1 MVDPQRTSS
10 PSLGTTFT
18 NFLRTQ
24 KAVLLI
30 AEIIFCIVVL
40 CCFRAAEY
48 YYLSGA
54 ELVLGIFF
62 FIIYSGGLQNSIL
75 WISWPWCDFF
85 RSFAAAILYLI
96 ASIPALSVKGSRSA
110 TIKGVMG
117 LFAVCLFGYDTAISF
132 PLRQ

>member
-1 MVDPQRTSS
+1 MVDPQHTSS
-10 PSLGTTFT
+10 PSLWTTFT

-48 YYLSGA
+48 YHLSEA

-62 FIIYSGGLQNSIL
+62 FIIYSGGLQNYIA
-75 WISWPWCDFF
+75 WIIWPWCDFL

-96 ASIPALSVKGSRSA
+96 ASIPAFSVKGNSSA
-110 TIKGVMG
+110 TMEGVMG

>member
-10 PSLGTTFT
+10 PSFGTTFT

-40 CCFRAAEY
+40 CVFRDAEY
-48 YYLSGA
+48 YNLSRA

-62 FIIYSGGLQNSIL
+62 FIIYSGGLQNNIP
-75 WISWPWCDFF
+75 WISWPWCDFL
-85 RSFAAAILYLI
+85 RSFVAAILYLL
-96 ASIPALSVKGSRSA
+96 ASIPALSVKESSSA
-110 TIKGVMG
+110 TIEGVMG
-117 LFAVCLFGYDTAISF
+117 IFAVCLFGYDTVISF

>member
-40 CCFRAAEY
+40 CYFRAAEY
-48 YYLSGA
+48 YHLSKA

-62 FIIYSGGLQNSIL
+62 FIVYSGGLQNNIS
-75 WISWPWCDFF
+75 WIIWPWCDFL
-85 RSFAAAILYLI
+85 RSFAAAIFYLI
-96 ASIPALSVKGSRSA
+96 TSIPALSLKGSRSA
-110 TIKGVMG
+110 TIEGVMG

-132 PLRQ
+132 PLWQ